1 MTLQVL
7 IIFLDE
13 VQQLHRGLDGGFRLV
28 GIQAA
33 RTIYLPVPVPR
44 NDGLYQSI
52 RPTTRRNTHTVI
64 GQPRELPRKA
74 VLINMAGCGP
84 RCEELA

>member
-1 MTLQVL
+1 MTLYVL

-44 NDGLYQSI
+44 NDGLHQSI
-52 RPTTRRNTHTVI
+52 RPPTRRMLT
-64 GQPRELPRKA
+64 L
-74 VLINMAGCGP
+74 
-84 RCEELA
+84 